1 KKITTFYLLLYI
13 SMDVVRNALRYFYI
27 VLIIALVAAVIVY
40 FHVIF
45 QYLLVAFLL
54 TYILHPLVDYISEIH
69 IYNRKIGR
77 SVAIFIS
84 FSLIICFFASLFLL
98 LIPIVAHQLENF
110 SNVNS
115 KELVKLVQ
123 EPLVEIEKFAIR
135 NRITRQEGFLVKFVE
150 RKISHFISSDEI
162 QKMATQLASTTLD
175 VLLYF
180 LIVPIMAFFMLHD
193 SRELKRA
200 LLDFVPNRYFE
211 IVINAINKSELLL
224 RRYLYGLFLQSLS
237 VTLMSFIFC
246 KIFGL
251 RDALII
257 AIFFGVFN
265 VIPYLGMILT
275 GGFALLLNVGSQIGE
290 IIANHDTQLLK
301 LILLKVVLSIGIVH
315 FIDANITQPL
325 IFSKSVN
332 AHPLEIF
339 VVILAGAFV
348 AGIIGMAVCVP
359 TYMIGK
365 ILIRE
370 FFWAYKNYT
379 VFRQ

>member
-1 KKITTFYLLLYI
+1 
-13 SMDVVRNALRYFYI
+13 MDVIKNALRYFYI
-27 VLIIALVAAVIVY
+27 ALVTAIIISVIIY

-69 IYNRKIGR
+69 IYNTRIGR
-77 SVAIFIS
+77 SIAIFIS
-84 FSLIICFFASLFLL
+84 FSLIICFLASLFLL
-98 LIPIVAHQLENF
+98 LIPIVTHQLENF
-110 SNVNS
+110 GRVNS
-115 KELVKLVQ
+115 KALVKLVQ
-123 EPLVEIEKFAIR
+123 EPLVEVEKFAIR
-135 NRITRQEGFLVKFVE
+135 NKITRQKGFLVDFVE
-150 RKISHFISSDEI
+150 KKINNFITSDEI
-162 QKMATQLASTTLD
+162 QKIAAKLATTTLD
-175 VLLYF
+175 ILLYLF
-180 LIVPIMAFFMLHD
+180 VVPIITFFMLHD
-193 SRELKRA
+193 SRKIKRA

-237 VTLMSFIFC
+237 VTLMSFIVC
-246 KIFGL
+246 TIFGL

-265 VIPYLGMILT
+265 VIPYLGMIMT
-275 GGFALLLNVGSQIGE
+275 GLFALLLNVGSQITE
-290 IIANHDTQLLK
+290 IVANHDTHLLN
-301 LILLKVVLSIGIVH
+301 LIFIKVVFSIGIVH
-315 FIDANITQPL
+315 FVDANITQPL

-339 VVILAGAFV
+339 IVILAGAFV

-359 TYMIGK
+359 VYMISK

-370 FFWAYKNYT
+370 FFWAYKNYA
-379 VFRQ
+379 VFRLKN